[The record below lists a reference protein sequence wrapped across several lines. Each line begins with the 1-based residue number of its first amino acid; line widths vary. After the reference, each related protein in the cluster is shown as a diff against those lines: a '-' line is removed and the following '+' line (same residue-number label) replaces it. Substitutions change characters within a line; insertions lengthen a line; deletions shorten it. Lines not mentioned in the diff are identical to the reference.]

1 MTVIDSFLAFTARL
15 GEPERLA
22 VEEALADLMESYEPK
37 YGFTATEMA
46 ELDRRM
52 TETNPAMASK
62 DEVRR
67 IFGHAFDQ

>member
-15 GEPERLA
+15 GELERIA

-37 YGFTATEMA
+37 YGFTDTEMT
-46 ELDRRM
+46 ELDNRM
-52 TETNPAMASK
+52 REPNPDMASN

>member
-15 GEPERLA
+15 GDPERQA

-37 YGFTATEMA
+37 YGFTTVEME

-52 TETNPAMASK
+52 SEANPAIASK
-62 DEVRR
+62 NEVGR
-67 IFGHAFDQ
+67 IFGHAFDS

>member
-15 GEPERLA
+15 GEPERVA

-37 YGFTATEMA
+37 YGFTSDEMA

-52 TETNPAMASK
+52 TDANPAIASEN
-62 DEVRR
+62 EVRG
-67 IFGHAFDQ
+67 IFGHAFDR

>member
-15 GEPERLA
+15 GASERVA
-22 VEEALADLMESYEPK
+22 VEEALADLMESYESK
-37 YGFTATEMA
+37 YGFTAAEMA

-52 TETNPAMASK
+52 SEASPAIASK